1 MNVYLIVSILVI
13 LLLVGGM
20 IYLLVN
26 SSATGQ
32 KLVKLDATTAT
43 VTQISDTINTLQK
56 NLSDSV
62 GKYNVLIE
70 TTVPGIKND
79 LKTFLD
85 GVDDK
90 VNSLSGKVKGLL
102 ETTTGIDGRISSTD
116 REVVRLSGAVTGIDN
131 RVTGIDGRVTSLATD
146 VKGIDGRVSSLAT
159 DVKGID
165 GRVTSLAGTVKGL
178 PEAVKAL
185 QELTATLSTKD
196 SVETVKTTL
205 GEIQTKLNTF
215 LEKDYINILDRIIAL
230 EEKDKALEE
239 KDKIFE
245 LKFPEI
251 EKALNRIRR
260 ELDINTQKDRR
271 YQDNVNKMNRYV
283 DNASN
288 SDRIPN
294 YIKQRIFA
302 SSSDDYVR
310 ELLALP
316 GMDQMTQ
323 YVMSKLSGRYPC
335 IVGKK
340 KPDIIGA
347 MLGSIIDD
355 NIKSGLKEFIDDDLE
370 IIWALL
376 YISSSKTKDKSPLKT
391 TDFPK
396 EFLLVMKYYD
406 IVKVDDTIDYDD
418 VKALFKVVMNSWV
431 YDCKNWTE
439 KLKEIYKDS
448 DALIPLAQ
456 RPNRNTCFDL
466 EMVIKSG
473 FEGCITTPAVQQ
485 TPPTP
490 TPTPTPT
497 PEPVVPTQQ
506 PEPKPVA
513 AAEVKSKKSLVRPPI
528 TAVTIPDQMNITNTR
543 YLDPLTPSLTPG
555 VYNKGNIS
563 FRITNKNVR
572 SESNTTMKVIDNI
585 TRGVIMET
593 GYISFLGDT
602 PDKNVYIDLPGN
614 YTITG
619 NESILIDYYGSKGN
633 EVSVTNAT
641 ITFSNN

>member
-1 MNVYLIVSILVI
+1 M
-13 LLLVGGM
+13 
-20 IYLLVN
+20 
-26 SSATGQ
+26 
-32 KLVKLDATTAT
+32 
-43 VTQISDTINTLQK
+43 
-56 NLSDSV
+56 
-62 GKYNVLIE
+62 
-70 TTVPGIKND
+70 
-79 LKTFLD
+79 
-85 GVDDK
+85 DDK

-131 RVTGIDGRVTSLATD
+131 RVTGIDGRVTSLA
-146 VKGIDGRVSSLAT
+146 
-159 DVKGID
+159 
-165 GRVTSLAGTVKGL
+165 GTVKGL

-196 SVETVKTTL
+196 SVEKVKTTL

-215 LEKDYINILDRIIAL
+215 LEKDYINILDKIIALEEKDKALEEKDKAL

-260 ELDINTQKDRR
+260 ELDINTQKDKR

-323 YVMSKLSGRYPC
+323 YVMNKLSGRYPC

-347 MLGSIIDD
+347 MLGSIIDN

-376 YISSSKTKDKSPLKT
+376 YLSSSKTKDKSPFNI

-406 IVKVDDTIDYDD
+406 IVKVNDTIDYDD
-418 VKALFKVVMNSWV
+418 VKALFKVAMNSWV

-456 RPNRNTCFDL
+456 RPKRDTCFDL

-485 TPPTP
+485 T